1 MRSSV
6 LDESLTVRKSGSLG
20 LAALLRMHVSTIG
33 SERAKKVD
41 PLSVGKE
48 NRRVTVG

>member
-6 LDESLTVRKSGSLG
+6 LDESLTVHKSGSLG

-41 PLSVGKE
+41 PL
-48 NRRVTVG
+48 